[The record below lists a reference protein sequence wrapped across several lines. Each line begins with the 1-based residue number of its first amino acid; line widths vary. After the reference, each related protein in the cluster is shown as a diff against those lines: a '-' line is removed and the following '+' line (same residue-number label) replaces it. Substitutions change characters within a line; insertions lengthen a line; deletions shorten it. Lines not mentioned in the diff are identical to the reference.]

1 VGAIEESGNQT
12 FSEGSFCALGCPEEE
27 REEEK
32 LAAVALTPSVG
43 PVGSG
48 GTGAISWLLML
59 AISSALGLLGWMRRR
74 KTAKLESHLNQEARL
89 LPGFLWECE

>member
-12 FSEGSFCALGCPEEE
+12 FSERNFCAFGCPEEEREEE

-43 PVGSG
+43 PLGSG
-48 GTGAISWLLML
+48 GT
-59 AISSALGLLGWMRRR
+59 
-74 KTAKLESHLNQEARL
+74 
-89 LPGFLWECE
+89 